1 MPDFTTEIKK
11 ALQKIEERLGI
22 VPKDGKFIYK
32 QTGASVR
39 KAEDRAQLDTIFD
52 SIADCTLA
60 DVERMIQRED
70 RSDDTAIVVPQ
81 TQIPI
86 LDGRLVRPEA
96 NQLDRD
102 LLHCLRV
109 PYAEDREARTIA
121 REDGCLVYV
130 EGQKATRVAS
140 ECLRV
145 SLPQAIVSEID
156 AKKARYQADANAAL
170 LQIASEC
177 TKAGTPE
184 AIHQRLTDW
193 MLDHVPTCMI
203 PDQKRLTD
211 GLQIRAIKRG
221 RGEAVPCEVVG
232 WLDPIDALEKK
243 KSITQNPDFFVKNLK
258 SLSND
263 PSELAI
269 THIDLTS
276 LPDGETPAWDE
287 MRQKFTD
294 DEWSVLCAYIYAT
307 FDMTNFS
314 RQALV
319 LYDNGHTGKSTL
331 FAVLAWALGGKE
343 NCAYPDPLLSPK
355 DDKFYTS
362 QYYGKHV
369 VFIPDCKNPNLLRT
383 GWIHSYTG
391 GDTVSIQ
398 YKGRNA
404 FSARCYGKAYIATN
418 TIPSLDVQA
427 EHIKTRLIILRPQ
440 LTQEA
445 IERLGQRDS
454 NGEFIRDESG
464 KILIKGDP
472 LFETHL
478 KEEFW
483 AFLKKCRAFYDRLC
497 PDGCTIQLPQSV
509 RENNEIAED
518 IVTTQILELCDEL
531 FTFDQDSDG
540 KARKCPCKDFSIAVE
555 EALVRLPIRG
565 VDCAKVIN
573 ILSENRG
580 VVKKKIR
587 VGEKTVQGLVGLAL
601 RNSAELDDLFDPN
614 TPLRLSDIDTSDL

>member
-1 MPDFTTEIKK
+1 MPDFTTEVKK

-22 VPKDGKFIYK
+22 VPKDGKFVYK

-81 TQIPI
+81 TLIPI

-96 NQLDRD
+96 NDLDRD

-121 REDGCLVYV
+121 REDGCLVYI

-170 LQIASEC
+170 LQIAGEC
-177 TKAGTPE
+177 TREGAPE
-184 AIHQRLTDW
+184 ATHQRFTDW

-203 PDQKRLTD
+203 PECRN

-232 WLDPIDALEKK
+232 WLDPIEALEKK
-243 KSITQNPDFFVKNLK
+243 TTITQNPDFFVKNLK

-263 PSELAI
+263 PSELAV
-269 THIDLTS
+269 THINLTS
-276 LPDGETPAWDE
+276 LPDGDTPAWDE

-294 DEWSVLCAYIYAT
+294 DEWAVLCAYIYAT

-331 FAVLAWALGGKE
+331 FTVLAWALGGKE

-404 FSARCYGKAYIATN
+404 FSARCYGKAFIATN

-454 NGEFIRDESG
+454 QGEFIRDESG
-464 KILIKGDP
+464 KIVIKGDP
-472 LFETHL
+472 RFETRL

-483 AFLKKCRAFYDRLC
+483 AFLKKCKAHYDRLC
-497 PDGCTIQLPQSV
+497 PDGCTIQLPKNV
-509 RENNEIAED
+509 RENSEIAED
-518 IVTTQILELCDEL
+518 YTTSLVLEICDKLFTYGSDCHIHTSELRYVIQDELDKNGIRNIDIPKILQIL
-531 FTFDQDSDG
+531 
-540 KARKCPCKDFSIAVE
+540 A
-555 EALVRLPIRG
+555 
-565 VDCAKVIN
+565 
-573 ILSENRG
+573 ENRG
-580 VVKKKIR
+580 IVRKKSVK
-587 VGEKTVQGLVGLAL
+587 VGGKVSTGYDGLETKVQADLSQIMDPSSNLE
-601 RNSAELDDLFDPN
+601 SLDL
-614 TPLRLSDIDTSDL
+614 TPLDLSDL